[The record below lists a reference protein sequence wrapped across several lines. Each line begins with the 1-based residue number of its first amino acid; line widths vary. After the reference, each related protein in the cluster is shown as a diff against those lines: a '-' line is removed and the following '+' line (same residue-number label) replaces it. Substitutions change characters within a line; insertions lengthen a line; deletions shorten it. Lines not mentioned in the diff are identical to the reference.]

1 MEWNGS
7 GEAMVATAAE
17 LPLHLLDAGG
27 WLLGEMAVVAGQMA
41 TAACS
46 LVGPSGTPRGG
57 KKPCVRRRDS
67 GYINQPIS
75 RRMLADLCD
84 T

>member
-75 RRMLADLCD
+75 RESA
-84 T
+84 

>member
-67 GYINQPIS
+67 GYQS
-75 RRMLADLCD
+75 TDFTAKVKEHLCD

>member
-27 WLLGEMAVVAGQMA
+27 WLLGGMAVVAGQMA
-41 TAACS
+41 TAAFS

-57 KKPCVRRRDS
+57 KKPAS
-67 GYINQPIS
+67 
-75 RRMLADLCD
+75 
-84 T
+84 